1 MFLWGGRMNYYSLHI
16 QLTKFYPNR
25 KEQKTK
31 VEKLLMV
38 TADEP
43 LTDGLVER
51 EVKQQFGHGFT
62 YNVLIVSQI
71 SQQEYQAQAA
81 IHDKH

>member
-1 MFLWGGRMNYYSLHI
+1 MNYYSLLIH
-16 QLTKFYPNR
+16 LTKLYPTR

-31 VEKLLMV
+31 VEKLLI
-38 TADEP
+38 AANEP
-43 LTDGLVER
+43 LNYGLIER
-51 EVKQQFGHGFT
+51 EITQQFGHGFT

-71 SQQEYQAQAA
+71 SQQEYQAQAE

>member
-1 MFLWGGRMNYYSLHI
+1 MNYYALLIH
-16 QLTKFYPNR
+16 LTKLYPGR

-31 VEKLLMV
+31 VEKLLIV
-38 TADEP
+38 ADEP
-43 LTDGLVER
+43 LTDSLVER

-71 SQQEYQAQAA
+71 SQQEYQARAA

>member
-1 MFLWGGRMNYYSLHI
+1 MNYYSLLIH
-16 QLTKFYPNR
+16 LTKLYPTR

-31 VEKLLMV
+31 VEKILMV

-43 LTDGLVER
+43 LTDDLVEKEFKR
-51 EVKQQFGHGFT
+51 QFGQGFT
-62 YNVLIVSQI
+62 YNVIRI
-71 SQQEYQAQAA
+71 HEITEEYYLEQAA

>member
-1 MFLWGGRMNYYSLHI
+1 MNYYSLLIH
-16 QLTKFYPNR
+16 LTKLYPTR

-31 VEKLLMV
+31 VEKLLIA
-38 TADEP
+38 ADEP
-43 LTDGLVER
+43 LTNGLIEK
-51 EVKQQFGHGFT
+51 EITQQFGHGFT

-71 SQQEYQAQAA
+71 SQQDYQSRAA

>member
-1 MFLWGGRMNYYSLHI
+1 MNYYALRI
-16 QLTKFYPNR
+16 QLTKLYPAR

-31 VEKLLMV
+31 VEKLLI
-38 TADEP
+38 AANEP
-43 LTDGLVER
+43 LNYGLVEK
-51 EVKQQFGHGFT
+51 EITQQLGHGFT

-71 SQQEYQAQAA
+71 SQQDYQSRVA

>member
-1 MFLWGGRMNYYSLHI
+1 MNYYSLLIH
-16 QLTKFYPNR
+16 LTKLYPSR

-31 VEKLLMV
+31 VEKILMV

-43 LTDGLVER
+43 LTDGLVEQ
-51 EVKQQFGHGFT
+51 EVRQQFGHGFT
-62 YNVLIVSQI
+62 QNVLTVNQI

-81 IHDKH
+81 IYDKH